1 MKIRKSLLVVFALFA
16 ATVVCLYGA
25 VSANLPF
32 VTRIAFGAAAAVCYV
47 LFPLIPY
54 FRMRASSKRPALAAY
69 VKDCTK
75 ELLEGE

>member
-25 VSANLPF
+25 VSTALPF
-32 VTRIAFGAAAAVCYV
+32 AARIALGAAAVACYA
-47 LFPLIPY
+47 LFLLSPY
-54 FRMRASSKRPALAAY
+54 FSMRARGKRPALAVY
-69 VKDCTK
+69 VKDCVK

>member
-25 VSANLPF
+25 VSAALPF
-32 VTRIAFGAAAAVCYV
+32 AARIALGVAVVACYA
-47 LFPLIPY
+47 LFPLLPY
-54 FRMRASSKRPALAAY
+54 FSLRARGKRPALAAY
-69 VKDCTK
+69 VKDCVK

>member
-25 VSANLPF
+25 VSTALPF
-32 VTRIAFGAAAAVCYV
+32 AARIALGAAAVACYM

-54 FRMRASSKRPALAAY
+54 FRMQASGKRPALAAY
-69 VKDCTK
+69 VKDCAK
-75 ELLEGE
+75 ELLEGK